1 MKGQRRNRKLWLTY
15 TLKRYFT
22 QTECRR
28 FICNICGQYCT
39 SPLSD
44 ICGRETPSCYHCGS
58 TLRFRSIIHVLSL
71 ELFGRSYPISKFPAY
86 PSKSGM
92 GMSDSEVYSI
102 PLQRA
107 LHYQNMFYHKQPKL
121 DILAIT
127 PDMENSFDFIISS
140 EIFEHIPPPVEI
152 AFQNLYALLKP
163 GGVCIF
169 SVPYVKD
176 GLTKEHF
183 PDLFDYKIID
193 KNGRKV
199 LINKDKDGV
208 EKIYT
213 NGRFH
218 GGKGSTL
225 EMRVFSESSL
235 LDNLSKAGFK
245 DIRIHDH
252 NKPEYGIIWRLN
264 RSFPISM
271 KK

>member
-1 MKGQRRNRKLWLTY
+1 
-15 TLKRYFT
+15 
-22 QTECRR
+22 
-28 FICNICGQYCT
+28 
-39 SPLSD
+39 
-44 ICGRETPSCYHCGS
+44 
-58 TLRFRSIIHVLSL
+58 
-71 ELFGRSYPISKFPAY
+71 
-86 PSKSGM
+86 M

-102 PLQRA
+102 PLQTA
-107 LHYQNMFYHKQPKL
+107 LQYQNTFYHKEPML

-152 AFQNLYALLKP
+152 AFKNLYALLKP
-163 GGVCIF
+163 GGVCVF
-169 SVPYVKD
+169 SVPYEKN

-193 KNGRKV
+193 KDGRKV
-199 LINKDKDGV
+199 VINKDKDGT

-213 NGRFH
+213 NVRFH

-235 LDNLSKAGFK
+235 LDSLSKAGFRH
-245 DIRIHDH
+245 IRIHDDH
-252 NKPEYGIIWRLN
+252 KPEYGIIWRLN